1 MKKGILT
8 ILLCAVLAMALLAG
22 CSDNNN
28 NNPAIGD
35 TITITDHNGN
45 VVNLPSDIQRIVCT
59 DIYPFPSV
67 LSAFLGSADKIV
79 GIHPTSMSAAKIG
92 MLGEVYPEILNVET
106 GFMDGMN
113 INIEELIKLNPDVV
127 FYSGSNEPL
136 GETIRNAGLNAVAV
150 STTKWG
156 YDILE
161 TYNQWI
167 ALLGEIFPASDKS
180 QAVAQYSQEVYD
192 MIQGRIANI
201 AEEDKKDVFFL
212 FQYDDSRIVTS
223 GKNFFGQF
231 WAESVGARNASQEIE
246 ADNANAT
253 VNMEQI
259 YKWAPDIILIT
270 NFNSAQPQDLYNN
283 TIGNYDWSVVPAVKN
298 KQVYK
303 MPLGMYRSYTP
314 GIDTPIT
321 LLWMS
326 KTVYPDL
333 FADIDLTKKVK
344 DYYDKLY
351 DVQLTD
357 KQVQNMFYPSS
368 EGTAQSDLR

>member
-1 MKKGILT
+1 MKKRILA
-8 ILLCAVLAMALLAG
+8 ILLCAVFAMALLAG

-28 NNPAIGD
+28 NNPAAGD

-45 VVNLPSDIQRIVCT
+45 VVELPSDIQRIVCT
-59 DIYPFPSV
+59 DIYPLPSV
-67 LSAFLGSADKIV
+67 LSVFLGSADKIV
-79 GIHPTSMSAAKIG
+79 GIHPTSMSAAKTG
-92 MLGEVYPEILNVET
+92 MLGQIYPEVLNAET

-113 INIEELIKLNPDVV
+113 VNIEELIKLNPDVV

-150 STTKWG
+150 STTNWG

-167 ALLGEIFPASDKS
+167 ALLSEIFPASDKS
-180 QAVAQYSQEVYD
+180 QAVSQYSQEVYD
-192 MIQGRIANI
+192 MIQERVAAM

-231 WAESVGARNASQEIE
+231 WAEAVGARNASQEIE

-259 YKWAPDIILIT
+259 YKWAPDIIFIT

-283 TIGNYDWSVVPAVKN
+283 TIGNYNWSSVPAVKN

-314 GIDTPIT
+314 GVDTPIT
-321 LLWMS
+321 LLWIA

-333 FADIDLTKKVK
+333 FADIDLTKEVK
-344 DYYDKLY
+344 AYYDELY
-351 DVQLTD
+351 GIQLTD
-357 KQVQNMFYPSS
+357 EQVQNMFYPSS
-368 EGTAQSDLR
+368 EGTAQGDLR